1 MREEA
6 GLKQAL
12 LEAAKE
18 LLQESEKPEELTSR
32 EIAARAGTN
41 AAMIN
46 YYFGSKE
53 KLLSEA
59 VGDILDLAAGIF
71 RAPPE
76 PSVTPKERLRGILL
90 QICEVVLKYRRY
102 TKIYVPHI
110 LLEDEISLPLRVL
123 PEIRAHFGGK
133 RSETECRIIAY
144 QMISFLQLAFYR
156 SDAFLRYAGMDLSE
170 SEACEA
176 LIDLE
181 FEFFLPEG
189 NGT

>member
-1 MREEA
+1 MKEDA
-6 GLKQAL
+6 GLKQTL

-18 LLQESEKPEELTSR
+18 LLQESEKPEDPTSR

-59 VGDILDLAAGIF
+59 VDEILDLAAGIF
-71 RAPPE
+71 HAPPE
-76 PSVTPKERLRGILL
+76 PSASPKERLRGILL
-90 QICEVVLKYRRY
+90 EVCELMLKYQRY
-102 TKIYVPHI
+102 TRIYVPHI
-110 LLEDEISLPLRVL
+110 LLEDDISQPLYVF

-133 RSETECRIIAY
+133 RSDTECRIIAY

-156 SDAFLRYAGMDLSE
+156 SDAFLRYAGMNLSE

-181 FEFFLPEG
+181 LDLFLPEG
-189 NGT
+189 N